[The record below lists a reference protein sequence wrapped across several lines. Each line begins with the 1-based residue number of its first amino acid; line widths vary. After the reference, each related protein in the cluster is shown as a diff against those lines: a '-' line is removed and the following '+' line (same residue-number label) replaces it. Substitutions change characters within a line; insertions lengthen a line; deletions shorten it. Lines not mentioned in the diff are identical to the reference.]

1 MTLVTQYP
9 INAIAARLT
18 ATTAQPGPERHLSR
32 DQIDEWCRQNPE
44 RLRRPKVKGAKKETV
59 LPSMAEMHEKR
70 RKFAKMIKGGT
81 SG

>member
-18 ATTAQPGPERHLSR
+18 ATTAQPGPERHLSQ

-44 RLRRPKVKGAKKETV
+44 RLRRPKVKGAKKEAALTARQE
-59 LPSMAEMHEKR
+59 MAER
-70 RKFAKMIKGGT
+70 QARFLAAIARKAAK
-81 SG
+81 